1 MAQAGEPAADEA
13 SAVAEQP
20 GAAGSAGVSTLRV
33 ATYNLRDL
41 LDDVDAAARV
51 LRGLRADVVCVQEVP
66 RHPVGDLRARRLARR
81 AGLWAPTTHVGGGG
95 TTVFVG
101 PRLRVV
107 AVRHVRL
114 PVPLGARRRGFTL
127 LDARVRPG
135 GPGLRVASIH
145 LGLRP
150 DERERHA
157 QAVAEAIGDAPR
169 VVVAGDANE
178 SLDSPAVARLL
189 DVPGVVP
196 LGDGRATFPAVAPE
210 HAIDVLLG
218 RGWGSDR
225 EVEVEATAADLAAAS
240 DHRPRAVDLHL

>member
-1 MAQAGEPAADEA
+1 MMTTGPT
-13 SAVAEQP
+13 
-20 GAAGSAGVSTLRV
+20 GVSEATVLARPAGTAGLRV

-66 RHPVGDLRARRLARR
+66 RHPLGDLRARHLARR
-81 AGLWAPTTHVGGGG
+81 VGLWAPLTHAGGGG

-107 AVRHVRL
+107 GVRHVRL

-127 LDARVRPG
+127 LDARLRPG

-157 QAVAEAIGDAPR
+157 RAVVQALGDAPR

-196 LGDGRATFPAVAPE
+196 LGDGRATFPAGAPQ
-210 HAIDVLLG
+210 HAIDVVLG
-218 RGWGSDR
+218 RGWESHR
-225 EVEVEATAADLAAAS
+225 EVEIDALAGDLVAAS
-240 DHRPRAVDLHL
+240 DHRPRVVNIDL